1 MFSMVYVGAQR
12 FFIAPQIAPQAVIA
26 PHAPLLSTLRLFAY
40 WPDLTSSQMV
50 KLKHG
55 VQIATKNERL

>member
-12 FFIAPQIAPQAVIA
+12 FFIAPQIAP
-26 PHAPLLSTLRLFAY
+26 HAPLLSTLRFFAY

>member
-1 MFSMVYVGAQR
+1 MLGRKDFLLRPKLRPMR
-12 FFIAPQIAPQAVIA
+12 PMRPF
-26 PHAPLLSTLRLFAY
+26 LSTLRFFAY

-55 VQIATKNERL
+55 VQIAAKNERL

>member
-1 MFSMVYVGAQR
+1 MLGRKDF
-12 FFIAPQIAPQAVIA
+12 
-26 PHAPLLSTLRLFAY
+26 LLRPKLRPMRPMRPFCQHCAFFAY

>member
-1 MFSMVYVGAQR
+1 MMGRKDFLLRPKLRPMR
-12 FFIAPQIAPQAVIA
+12 PMRPMRPF
-26 PHAPLLSTLRLFAY
+26 LSTLRFFAY

-55 VQIATKNERL
+55 VQIAAKNERL

>member
-1 MFSMVYVGAQR
+1 MFSMVYDGAQR
-12 FFIAPQIAPQAVIA
+12 FFIAPQIAP
-26 PHAPLLSTLRLFAY
+26 HLPLLRPFCQHCALFAY

-55 VQIATKNERL
+55 VQIAAKNERL

>member
-1 MFSMVYVGAQR
+1 MMGRKDFN
-12 FFIAPQIAPQAVIA
+12 IAPQIAP
-26 PHAPLLSTLRLFAY
+26 HLLTLRPMRPFCQHCAFFAY

>member
-1 MFSMVYVGAQR
+1 MFSMVYDGAQR
-12 FFIAPQIAPQAVIA
+12 FFIAPQIAPHA
-26 PHAPLLSTLRLFAY
+26 PHAPLLSTLRFFAY

-55 VQIATKNERL
+55 VQIAAKNERL